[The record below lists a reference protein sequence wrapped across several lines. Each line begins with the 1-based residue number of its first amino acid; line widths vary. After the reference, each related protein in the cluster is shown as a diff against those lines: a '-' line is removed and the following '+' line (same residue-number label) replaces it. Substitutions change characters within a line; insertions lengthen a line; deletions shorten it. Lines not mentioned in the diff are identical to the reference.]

1 MKCTT
6 AFSRAVPVL
15 GLLLVIFA
23 CDVAPENRRQG
34 RLVSVFSP
42 EMRKSVPV
50 TVVVP
55 EQYDAATRSL
65 TRYPVIYLLHGYSGD
80 HQQWSQIVRL
90 SQLASRYQVIFVCPD
105 GGYDSWYLDSPIAD
119 SVRYQSFIMQT
130 LIPRIDS
137 AYRTLGAEGRAIT
150 GLSMGGHGAL
160 RLISLF
166 PDSFA
171 AAGSM
176 SGILD
181 LRPFAGR
188 WNLAGRLGSH
198 ERQRDAWDRAS
209 AIQLIPLLAGKNKGI
224 LVDCGSDDFAIAVNR
239 AYRDSA
245 RVHGVTLVY
254 EEGPGG
260 HSREYW
266 ARRIEPQ
273 IRFLLAQIQRTR
285 QVPAGP
291 VPQKQAFVTK
301 PLPARLHFL
310 IMNRIS

>member
-6 AFSRAVPVL
+6 ILSRAALVL
-15 GLLLVIFA
+15 SALLVSFA
-23 CDVAPENRRQG
+23 CDVTPENRRQS

-80 HQQWSQIVRL
+80 HRQWSQIVNL
-90 SQLASRYQVIFVCPD
+90 AQLATRHRAIFVCPD
-105 GGYDSWYLDSPIAD
+105 GGYDSWYLDSPVAD
-119 SVRYQSFIMQT
+119 SVRYQSFIIRT

-137 AYRTLGAEGRAIT
+137 TYRTLGTAGRVIT

-160 RLISLF
+160 RLMSLF

-181 LRPFAGR
+181 LRPFAAR
-188 WNLAGRLGSH
+188 WNLSGRLGTYDQ
-198 ERQRDAWDRAS
+198 QRDAWDRAS

-245 RVHGVTLVY
+245 RVHGVTLSY

-285 QVPAGP
+285 QAPTGAAR
-291 VPQKQAFVTK
+291 QEQALVTK
-301 PLPARLHFL
+301 PLPARLDFL
-310 IMNRIS
+310 IMNRKS